1 MVSVWK
7 MVLFFV
13 LFIVQPLFHGHN
25 SGMIKRLFDD
35 FKNSFIGMD
44 AYFKYSID
52 DYGNHSSSITIFE
65 EELWTQDLVHTPVK
79 VWAIQI
85 ASAFVMYIFG
95 KFACKFHIQH
105 FSFALPMVLIMPV
118 TIAGVFGKY
127 LATFFFKFSKLKFLL
142 SKF

>member
-35 FKNSFIGMD
+35 FSNSFHGTH
-44 AYFKYSID
+44 AYFKYSIA

-65 EELWTQDLVHTPVK
+65 EELWTKDLDYIPLK

-85 ASAFVMYIFG
+85 ASAWLMFTFG

-118 TIAGVFGKY
+118 TIAGVLGKY
-127 LATFFFKFSKLKFLL
+127 LPS
-142 SKF
+142 